1 MASKRLANDPY
12 MQKFALIFRIG
23 PDVFAPEVYDDA
35 GVSYEV
41 LRPDLIVEFTR
52 ENGRGTA
59 VELRDDGDK
68 LQGRSLRTP

>member
-1 MASKRLANDPY
+1 
-12 MQKFALIFRIG
+12 
-23 PDVFAPEVYDDA
+23 VYDDA
-35 GVSYEV
+35 GVIYEV

-68 LQGRSLRTP
+68 LQGRALRTP

>member
-1 MASKRLANDPY
+1 
-12 MQKFALIFRIG
+12 
-23 PDVFAPEVYDDA
+23 VYDDA
-35 GVSYEV
+35 GVNYEV

-68 LQGRSLRTP
+68 LQGRALRTP